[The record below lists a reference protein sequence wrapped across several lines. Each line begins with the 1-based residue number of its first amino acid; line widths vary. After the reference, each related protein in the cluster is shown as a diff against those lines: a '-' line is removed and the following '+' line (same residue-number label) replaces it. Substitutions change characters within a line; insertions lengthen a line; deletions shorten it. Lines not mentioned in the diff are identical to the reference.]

1 MFNLAII
8 DYIKNLYMF
17 SKYGFQIKLNRI
29 PVMGNRLSKI
39 YTRTGD
45 NGTTGLAGGARVSKD
60 GLRMHAMGDVD
71 ELNSM
76 LGVVVNRCQFMAR
89 SGGDSGGDSEELKEN
104 IISIQHDLF
113 NLGGQLAMPDYDVLN
128 PQRID
133 WLEETLDQMNEKLK
147 PLKEFILPGGAES
160 ACFCNMARTI
170 CRRAER
176 TLVALN
182 KEEPVSAQMLC
193 YINRLSDW
201 LFIASRILN
210 KVQGNAEVYW
220 QSERLKALEKKPAQK
235 K

>member
-1 MFNLAII
+1 
-8 DYIKNLYMF
+8 
-17 SKYGFQIKLNRI
+17 
-29 PVMGNRLSKI
+29 MGNRLSKI

-45 NGTTGLAGGARVSKD
+45 DGTTGLAGGLRVSKD
-60 GLRMHAMGDVD
+60 SLRMQAMGDVD

-76 LGVVVNRCQFMAR
+76 LGVVLNKCQAMSDTGPDTGA
-89 SGGDSGGDSEELKEN
+89 DTVELKEN
-104 IISIQHDLF
+104 MISIQHDLF
-113 NLGGQLAMPDYDVLN
+113 NLGGQLAMPDYEVLN
-128 PQRID
+128 QQRVD
-133 WLEETLDQMNEKLK
+133 WLEDTLDQMNEKLE

-182 KEEPVSAQMLC
+182 KESPVSVHMLS

-210 KVQGNAEVYW
+210 KVEGEAEVYW
-220 QSERLKALEKKPAQK
+220 QSERLKTLEK
-235 K
+235 